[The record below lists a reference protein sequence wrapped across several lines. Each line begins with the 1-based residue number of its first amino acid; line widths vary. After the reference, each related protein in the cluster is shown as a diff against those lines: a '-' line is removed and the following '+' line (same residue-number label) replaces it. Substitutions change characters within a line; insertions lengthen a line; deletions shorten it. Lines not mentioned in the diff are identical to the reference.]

1 MVKRT
6 ITVTTI
12 LLILTMAVG
21 LIVMLNKPSFGAD
34 IASGTCGTCSWVI
47 DSEGVL
53 TISPTD
59 GVSGTL
65 AEFNYS
71 SYKHDWNTSTFQNKI
86 KKLVVENGVKTG
98 QGCYSMFGYLI
109 NCTEIDLSGID
120 TSNAKIM
127 EFMFRE
133 CYKLTS
139 IDVSNFNTSNVTNMS
154 FMFYKCSGLEILDVS
169 GFDTSNVIYMNE
181 MFSNCKSLTSIDVSM
196 FNTENVTNM
205 EYMFC
210 ECQALTS
217 INLLGIDTSKVS
229 NMSMMFYN
237 CRLLTSIDVSGFD
250 TSNVTNMS
258 AMFSNCRVLS
268 SINISGFDTSNVTNM
283 GSMFSD
289 CQSLTSVDVSG
300 FNTENV
306 TTMVYMFSDCYKLT
320 PIDVSNF
327 NTSKVINMSYMFSG
341 CYSAETIN
349 VSNFDTSNVTNMG
362 NMFKACRNIQYLDI
376 SSFNTSKTTDMNS
389 LFLYSNN
396 LDMIKLGENFSFD
409 GDGNITLINY
419 KALLPTPTGEEFTG
433 KWIREDGAY
442 GPYTPEELRDNYD
455 GSTMAGNWIRERKP
469 LTVTYS
475 YTGTTPQGASELPE
489 TQIYPAGAEV
499 TVAPDAIAPGYT
511 FSGWSRTGTFI
522 MPEENVEITGSFTA
536 NTDTPYKVK
545 HYVEDLN
552 ADTFSLRETENLEGE
567 TDSIAVAYEREYEGF
582 AFDTGASS
590 VTGTISGDGNLTL
603 KLYYTRNSYTVS
615 YSYTSAPV
623 SADLL
628 PANQSY
634 EYEAEVTVAPAATAP
649 GYTFSGWNRTG
660 TFTMPAEDVEI
671 TGSFTANTNTPYK
684 VEHYIKD
691 LNANTYTLRETE
703 NKTGTT
709 DTLVTATAKTYEGF
723 TFNNSING
731 TVQSRY
737 ISGDGNLTL
746 KLYYTRNSY
755 NVSYAYTSAP
765 VSASLLP
772 ADQSYQYG
780 AEVTVEADATAPGY
794 TFSGWSRTNTFTMPA
809 EDVEITGSFTAN
821 TNTPY
826 KIKHYTKDLNV
837 NTYTLRET
845 ENKTGTTDTLVT
857 AIAKTYEGFTFNNS
871 INGTVQSGYISGD
884 GNLVL
889 KLYYNRNSYTVSY
902 EYQGNVPAG
911 ASSLPASQSYE
922 FGAEVTV
929 AQNATA
935 PGYTFNGWNRT
946 GTFAMPAEDVTI
958 KGSFASDSDTTY
970 KVEHYKENINS
981 DTYSLFETD
990 TLAGETDTEITVTP
1004 NTYVGFTF
1012 DSGRS
1017 TTTGT
1022 ITGDGN
1028 LTLKLYYNRNLYTV
1042 SYAYQGTVPTGASS
1056 LPASQSYEYGA
1067 DVIVA
1072 PNATAQGYTFSGW
1085 SRTGTF
1091 TMPAE
1096 DVEITGSFT
1105 TNTNTS
1111 YKIEHYTKDLNAST
1125 YTLRETENKSGTTD
1139 TSITATPKNYEGFT
1153 FDAGTSTQTGTI
1165 SGDGNLTLKLYYNR
1179 NSYTVSYAYQ
1189 GTVPTG
1195 ASSLPA
1201 SQSYEYGAD
1210 VIVAP
1215 NATAQ
1220 GYTFSGWSRTG
1231 TFTMPAEDV
1240 EITGSFTTNTNTS
1253 YKIEH
1258 YTKDL
1263 NASTYTLRETE
1274 NKSGTTDTSITATP
1288 KNYEGFTFDAG
1299 TSTQTGTISG
1309 DGNLTLKLYYNRNSY
1324 TVSYAYTS
1332 APVSADLLP
1341 ANQSYEYGAEVTVA
1355 ADSTALGY
1363 TFSGWSRTG
1372 TFTMPAQD
1380 VEITGSFDA
1389 NTNTAYKVEYYLEIE
1404 HSGEYI
1410 LKDEYSFTGK
1420 TDTEV
1425 NAELKEY
1432 SGFRQDNSIDGT
1444 KKTGT
1449 ITGDGSLVL
1458 KLYYKNINYKYK
1470 VEYYF
1475 DGELDSALEEIL
1487 DGEIDSQ
1494 VSSNPV
1500 TPVRYGEKSYTLV
1513 SKNHKITIST
1523 NDEDNIIKV
1532 YYETDV
1538 LDYEIDN
1545 SGDATEGDGIP
1556 DKYQIQTY
1564 YKVENG
1570 TWDDGTTRQKTSIV
1584 TLRDDSGELSEQG
1597 TGELT
1602 APQVGSKPTKGY
1614 TKGSWTP
1621 ELPSK
1626 VSKANDGEEYKY
1638 SYKEQGEI
1646 EEQTKEEPKTEV
1658 TQKEAK
1664 SSNPKTQDI
1673 MPIFLLIGTTGI
1685 VILMMAK
1692 NIKKKYS
1699 RKAKKVQY

>member
-1 MVKRT
+1 M
-6 ITVTTI
+6 
-12 LLILTMAVG
+12 
-21 LIVMLNKPSFGAD
+21 N
-34 IASGTCGTCSWVI
+34 AS
-47 DSEGVL
+47 
-53 TISPTD
+53 
-59 GVSGTL
+59 
-65 AEFNYS
+65 
-71 SYKHDWNTSTFQNKI
+71 
-86 KKLVVENGVKTG
+86 
-98 QGCYSMFGYLI
+98 
-109 NCTEIDLSGID
+109 
-120 TSNAKIM
+120 
-127 EFMFRE
+127 
-133 CYKLTS
+133 
-139 IDVSNFNTSNVTNMS
+139 
-154 FMFYKCSGLEILDVS
+154 
-169 GFDTSNVIYMNE
+169 
-181 MFSNCKSLTSIDVSM
+181 
-196 FNTENVTNM
+196 
-205 EYMFC
+205 
-210 ECQALTS
+210 
-217 INLLGIDTSKVS
+217 
-229 NMSMMFYN
+229 
-237 CRLLTSIDVSGFD
+237 
-250 TSNVTNMS
+250 
-258 AMFSNCRVLS
+258 
-268 SINISGFDTSNVTNM
+268 
-283 GSMFSD
+283 
-289 CQSLTSVDVSG
+289 
-300 FNTENV
+300 
-306 TTMVYMFSDCYKLT
+306 
-320 PIDVSNF
+320 
-327 NTSKVINMSYMFSG
+327 
-341 CYSAETIN
+341 
-349 VSNFDTSNVTNMG
+349 
-362 NMFKACRNIQYLDI
+362 
-376 SSFNTSKTTDMNS
+376 
-389 LFLYSNN
+389 
-396 LDMIKLGENFSFD
+396 
-409 GDGNITLINY
+409 
-419 KALLPTPTGEEFTG
+419 
-433 KWIREDGAY
+433 
-442 GPYTPEELRDNYD
+442 
-455 GSTMAGNWIRERKP
+455 
-469 LTVTYS
+469 
-475 YTGTTPQGASELPE
+475 
-489 TQIYPAGAEV
+489 
-499 TVAPDAIAPGYT
+499 
-511 FSGWSRTGTFI
+511 
-522 MPEENVEITGSFTA
+522 
-536 NTDTPYKVK
+536 
-545 HYVEDLN
+545 
-552 ADTFSLRETENLEGE
+552 
-567 TDSIAVAYEREYEGF
+567 
-582 AFDTGASS
+582 
-590 VTGTISGDGNLTL
+590 
-603 KLYYTRNSYTVS
+603 
-615 YSYTSAPV
+615 
-623 SADLL
+623 
-628 PANQSY
+628 
-634 EYEAEVTVAPAATAP
+634 
-649 GYTFSGWNRTG
+649 
-660 TFTMPAEDVEI
+660 
-671 TGSFTANTNTPYK
+671 
-684 VEHYIKD
+684 
-691 LNANTYTLRETE
+691 TYTLRETE

-709 DTLVTATAKTYEGF
+709 DAFITAT
-723 TFNNSING
+723 
-731 TVQSRY
+731 
-737 ISGDGNLTL
+737 
-746 KLYYTRNSY
+746 
-755 NVSYAYTSAP
+755 
-765 VSASLLP
+765 
-772 ADQSYQYG
+772 
-780 AEVTVEADATAPGY
+780 
-794 TFSGWSRTNTFTMPA
+794 
-809 EDVEITGSFTAN
+809 
-821 TNTPY
+821 
-826 KIKHYTKDLNV
+826 
-837 NTYTLRET
+837 
-845 ENKTGTTDTLVT
+845 
-857 AIAKTYEGFTFNNS
+857 AKTYEGFTFNNS

-1004 NTYVGFTF
+1004 NTYAGFTF

-1017 TTTGT
+1017 TTTGI

-1028 LTLKLYYNRNLYTV
+1028 LVLKLYYNRNSYMV

-1056 LPASQSYEYGA
+1056 LPASQNYEYGA

-1096 DVEITGSFT
+1096 DIEITGSFT

-1125 YTLRETENKSGTTD
+1125 YTLRETENKTGLTD

-1179 NSYTVSYAYQ
+1179 NSYMVSYAYQ
-1189 GTVPTG
+1189 GNVPTG

-1201 SQSYEYGAD
+1201 SQSYEHGEA
-1210 VIVAP
+1210 
-1215 NATAQ
+1215 
-1220 GYTFSGWSRTG
+1220 
-1231 TFTMPAEDV
+1231 
-1240 EITGSFTTNTNTS
+1240 
-1253 YKIEH
+1253 
-1258 YTKDL
+1258 
-1263 NASTYTLRETE
+1263 
-1274 NKSGTTDTSITATP
+1274 
-1288 KNYEGFTFDAG
+1288 
-1299 TSTQTGTISG
+1299 
-1309 DGNLTLKLYYNRNSY
+1309 
-1324 TVSYAYTS
+1324 
-1332 APVSADLLP
+1332 
-1341 ANQSYEYGAEVTVA
+1341 VTVA

-1380 VEITGSFDA
+1380 VEITGNFDA

-1404 HSGEYI
+1404 HSGEYL

-1425 NAELKEY
+1425 NAEVKDY
-1432 SGFRQDNSIDGT
+1432 SGYRQDDSIDGT

-1487 DGEIDSQ
+1487 DGEIDSE
-1494 VSSNPV
+1494 VLSNPV
-1500 TPVRYGEKSYTLV
+1500 TPVRHGEKSYTLV

-1545 SGDATEGDGIP
+1545 SGDTTEGDGIP
-1556 DKYQIQTY
+1556 DKYQIQIY

-1597 TGELT
+1597 TGELN

-1614 TKGSWTP
+1614 TKGSWTPETP

-1646 EEQTKEEPKTEV
+1646 EEPTKEEPAKTEV

-1673 MPIFLLIGTTGI
+1673 MPIFLIIGTTGI

-1699 RKAKKVQY
+1699 RKAKKIQY